1 MTSNN
6 KDINKLI
13 EKYALQNAVKY
24 GSTPKPDAVIKKLL
38 GEHKDLRPMAKE
50 LMPLIKKEL
59 EKINEMGPKE
69 RQESLKIIAPELIE
83 ELAEKKEPERGLP
96 DLEVTGKVVMR
107 FSPNPNGPPTLGSV
121 RGIIINSEYA
131 KRYDGK
137 FILRFDDTDPQTKKP
152 MLEAYDWYLKDCE
165 WLDAV
170 PDKVIIASDRIDIYY
185 EYAEKLIKLQKAYV
199 CFCSAEEFKANKDSK
214 KPCPHREQ
222 DLDKNLKLWKEML
235 DGVYGEKEAV
245 LRVKTDISHPNPALR
260 DWVAFRIVKA
270 THPRTGDKY
279 LVWPM
284 LDFESGLEDHL
295 LGVTHIIRGKDL
307 RDSGGRQRFL
317 YDHFDWVYPE
327 TIHWGR
333 IKIHEFGKFSTS
345 SLKREIESGKYSGW
359 DDPRLPTLSALKKR
373 GIQPQA
379 ISNFMISLGVLETDI
394 KLSLETLFSENK
406 KIVDPVSNRYFFV
419 WDPVEIEIEGGPKV
433 ANPPVHPNKEEKR
446 KIKIGSKLYLC
457 KKDISNLKIN
467 DKIRLK
473 DLFNIKITNINPLKA
488 KFAGNKIEKEKIIH
502 WVPKEGLKVKV
513 ITPDGEVD
521 GIGEPLIEKEVDEVV
536 QFERFG
542 FVRIDSIT
550 DGTIISYFSHK

>member
-359 DDPRLPTLSALKKR
+359 DDPRLPTLSALKK
-373 GIQPQA
+373 
-379 ISNFMISLGVLETDI
+379 
-394 KLSLETLFSENK
+394 
-406 KIVDPVSNRYFFV
+406 
-419 WDPVEIEIEGGPKV
+419 
-433 ANPPVHPNKEEKR
+433 KR
-446 KIKIGSKLYLC
+446 HSTPG
-457 KKDISNLKIN
+457 NLKFY
-467 DKIRLK
+467 DKSWS
-473 DLFNIKITNINPLKA
+473 F
-488 KFAGNKIEKEKIIH
+488 GN
-502 WVPKEGLKVKV
+502 
-513 ITPDGEVD
+513 
-521 GIGEPLIEKEVDEVV
+521 
-536 QFERFG
+536 
-542 FVRIDSIT
+542 
-550 DGTIISYFSHK
+550 